1 MIRRQR
7 VLSRTARE
15 YCRVEAP
22 ESTSRTPASSTP
34 PDEILSAS
42 FSLLM
47 LHLLSC
53 VRVGGFP
60 VFWALPRTCGTD
72 SRPNRGWVLA

>member
-1 MIRRQR
+1 MIRRQC

-15 YCRVEAP
+15 YCRVEAR

-34 PDEILSAS
+34 PDEILPAS
-42 FSLLM
+42 FSLFM
-47 LHLLSC
+47 HRLLSC
-53 VRVGGFP
+53 VCVGGFP

-72 SRPNRGWVLA
+72 SSPIRGWVLA

>member
-7 VLSRTARE
+7 VLSRTVRE

-34 PDEILSAS
+34 PNEILPAS
-42 FSLLM
+42 FPFHASFIVV
-47 LHLLSC
+47 C
-53 VRVGGFP
+53 VCVGGFP

-72 SRPNRGWVLA
+72 SRPIRGWVLA